1 MLNYQGLNY
10 PGMQMPQVNPLLQQY
25 QQAVLA
31 DLRDD
36 GVINGS
42 IFNNMQGGGLPQ
54 LPPQMPPQFGGPQ
67 FGGGGFPGMGMPQMP
82 PQFGGP
88 QFGGG
93 FPGMGMPQMPP
104 QFGGPQFGGFPGFG
118 QPQLPGLFPI
128 YPQQPPQYGGGIQDL
143 LSRLLSLLMQQQG
156 GHCGPQ
162 PPVRKS
168 EIDQKGDGVYNY
180 DLGSSGDNK
189 IKQGGT
195 NNTNVVY
202 SLNGNDTLTQDGSK
216 NRNYANLAG
225 GNNTATLSG
234 SENKNIVVAGNGNNT
249 VSTNGSK
256 NTDTIRLG
264 SGADN
269 VTLRSTDSTSNVS
282 TGAGNDEVRVATDK
296 GTVTVNAGT
305 GQDRVTIDGAKDT
318 KATVNLGKDGERDE
332 LRVAAKGKNDVT
344 VTGDDKDIVRLEGKA
359 TDWTKTTVDGKT
371 VYTHNAEGTKVT
383 LGDGIVD
390 TNVKFGA
397 AVGEH
402 SQVVGDP
409 HFIIDGHMYDVQG
422 ENGKTYNIIKDGD
435 LQVNSRFGSWGGTA
449 TVQKE
454 IGVKVGNQKLNL
466 NAETGKA
473 QINGADMEV
482 NKSYD
487 IGNGQTAVWNG
498 STLQVN
504 TEEYTMQFVSR
515 GTYIDSYVDVTSK
528 GAEWNGV
535 LAHGLLGQNIRD
547 GQTVVSATDQQ
558 GTGAIA
564 GNYRQYEAADV
575 FADWTN
581 PFNR

>member
-1 MLNYQGLNY
+1 MLNPSMYQSQLQ
-10 PGMQMPQVNPLLQQY
+10 PQFMQPQNAIMQRY
-25 QQAVLA
+25 QQAVMA
-31 DLRDD
+31 DLQDD
-36 GVINGS
+36 GVLNGS
-42 IFNNMQGGGLPQ
+42 IFKSMQGGGLPQ
-54 LPPQMPPQFGGPQ
+54 LAPQML
-67 FGGGGFPGMGMPQMP
+67 
-82 PQFGGP
+82 
-88 QFGGG
+88 
-93 FPGMGMPQMPP
+93 P
-104 QFGGPQFGGFPGFG
+104 QFGGPQFGGFPGYGMPQQQFPQFPPQFG
-118 QPQLPGLFPI
+118 CGYPGMPQQQLPPQFGNGL
-128 YPQQPPQYGGGIQDL
+128 QDI
-143 LSRLLSLLMQQQG
+143 LSRLIALLSQRQNNQG
-156 GHCGPQ
+156 GYCYPQ
-162 PPVRKS
+162 PPIRKS

-234 SENKNIVVAGNGNNT
+234 SENKNIVVAGNGDNT
-249 VSTNGSK
+249 VTTNGSK

-264 SGADN
+264 SGKDN
-269 VTLRSTDSTSNVS
+269 VTLRSADSTTNVS
-282 TGAGNDEVRVATDK
+282 TGGGSDEVLVATQK
-296 GTVTVNAGT
+296 GDATINTGT
-305 GQDRVTIDGAKDT
+305 GKDRVTIDGAKDT
-318 KATVNLGKDGERDE
+318 KATVNLGNDGEQDE

-344 VTGDDKDIVRLEGKA
+344 VTGDEKDIVRLEGKA

-371 VYTHNAEGTKVT
+371 IYTHNAEGTKVT

-402 SQVVGDP
+402 SRVFSDP
-409 HFIIDGHMYDVQG
+409 YFQIDGRTYEVKG
-422 ENGKTYNIIKDGD
+422 EDGQTYNIVKDGD
-435 LQVNSRFGSWGGTA
+435 VQVNARFGGSGGQTY
-449 TVQKE
+449 QKE
-454 IGVKVGNQKLNL
+454 VGVKVGNQKLNL
-466 NAETGKA
+466 NAETNKA

-487 IGNGQTAVWNG
+487 LGNGQTAVWNG
-498 STLQVN
+498 NTLQVN
-504 TEEYTMQFVSR
+504 TEEYTMKFSNH
-515 GTYIDSYVDVTSK
+515 GNSWINTDIDVTNK

-547 GQTVVSATDQQ
+547 GQTTVTGTGNQ
-558 GTGAIA
+558 GQGAIA
-564 GNYRQYEAADV
+564 GVYTDYRIANV
-575 FADWTN
+575 FEDWTN